1 MPITYAQ
8 GAPNSAIETAVIE
21 NGMGVAEGFLLA
33 QLAQT
38 GSFLVDPSLP
48 ASGSLFVRDRK
59 ALLKRGGAGG
69 KSLPT
74 ARAIEDRTPLLS
86 APFALK
92 QYDNVAQWPLSF
104 LASNN
109 DETYMAIEAAA
120 GMWRDLEFD
129 VCKLFLSHADNDPAA
144 GGWLESDWVAE
155 LGGALIGSSDST
167 MDTLHAAYKLQK
179 VAGGVN
185 PNTLIVGGGVA
196 EALRSDPQ
204 VLQRIVT
211 KSAAA
216 GQDANGIAMIGGNAV
231 MSIDHVKAVMSEH
244 LGLNVLVADGMR
256 QDAGT
261 NAYIADDAMWLG
273 YAGTAT
279 VSGSGGQRVVG
290 ARGGAFV
297 GLFQE
302 LGASVIGE
310 DPSVKPQYV
319 QAVSE
324 SIGTVAILAPA
335 EGRLIKNVMA

>member
-8 GAPNSAIETAVIE
+8 GAPKSALETVIIED
-21 NGMGVAEGFLLA
+21 GMGAAEGFLVP
-33 QLAQT
+33 QLAEI

-48 ASGSLFVRDRK
+48 AGGSLYVRDRK
-59 ALLKRGGAGG
+59 ALLKRGGSGG

-74 ARAIEDRTPLLS
+74 SRSVVDRTPLLN
-86 APFALK
+86 AAFTLK
-92 QYDNVAQWPLSF
+92 QYDDLVQFPISF
-104 LASNN
+104 NAAVN
-109 DETYMAIEAAA
+109 DEAFMAKEAAA
-120 GMWRDLEFD
+120 GMWRDLEHD

-144 GGWLESDWVAE
+144 GGWREQDWVAE

-167 MDTLHAAYKLQK
+167 MDTLHGAYKLQK

-185 PNTLIVGGGVA
+185 PDTLIIGGGVA

-231 MSIDHVKAVMSEH
+231 MSLDHVKAVMLEH
-244 LGLNVLVADGMR
+244 LGLRVLVADGMR

-273 YAGTAT
+273 YAGAAS
-279 VSGSGGQRVVG
+279 VSSVGGQRVVG
-290 ARGGAFV
+290 QREGAFI

-302 LGASVIGE
+302 LANFRSGNEPG
-310 DPSVKPQYV
+310 VKPQYV
-319 QAVSE
+319 QAVCE
-324 SIGTVAILAPA
+324 SIGTISILAPN
-335 EGRLIKNVMA
+335 EGLLIKNVMA